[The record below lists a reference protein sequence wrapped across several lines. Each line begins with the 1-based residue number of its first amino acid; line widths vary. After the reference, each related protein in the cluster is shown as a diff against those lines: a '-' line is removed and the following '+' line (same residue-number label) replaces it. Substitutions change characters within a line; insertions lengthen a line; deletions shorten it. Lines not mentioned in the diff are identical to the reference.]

1 MLSFLPFWRIFC
13 MLVAMV
19 WECFWNNAS
28 ELALFPV
35 CWVDEYVDILELNEK
50 FIVFFSFCKWK
61 QQFC

>member
-1 MLSFLPFWRIFC
+1 MNENEIIISLPFWRIFC

-35 CWVDEYVDILELNEK
+35 CWFDEYADILEWND
-50 FIVFFSFCKWK
+50 FILLLI
-61 QQFC
+61 